1 MPNRADRRRAKSKKR
16 GGSQKAHAHMLSKLN
31 AERYERELFQML
43 KKKREETNEKRIKV
57 GRFTWWYRY

>member
-1 MPNRADRRRAKSKKR
+1 MMMPNRADRRRAKSKKR

-43 KKKREETNEKRIKV
+43 KKKREETNE
-57 GRFTWWYRY
+57 